1 MLRHNDIE
9 VILPQQR
16 PMPLPAI
23 CYGDVK
29 GAKRELAF
37 NVKHLAKAVHDADR
51 AHKRQK
57 CDASDQGYS
66 KVLRTSLNAKEG
78 IKRCQNTKCL

>member
-9 VILPQQR
+9 VKLPRQR

-29 GAKRELAF
+29 GAKRDLAF
-37 NVKHLAKAVHDADR
+37 NVKHLAKAVRDAVR
-51 AHKRQK
+51 AYKRQK
-57 CDASDQGYS
+57 CNASG
-66 KVLRTSLNAKEG
+66 
-78 IKRCQNTKCL
+78 